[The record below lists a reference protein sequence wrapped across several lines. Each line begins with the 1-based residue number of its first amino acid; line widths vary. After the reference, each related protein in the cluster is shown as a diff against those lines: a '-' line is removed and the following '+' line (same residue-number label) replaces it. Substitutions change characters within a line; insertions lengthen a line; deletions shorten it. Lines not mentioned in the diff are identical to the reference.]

1 MRSIIDPRRGDF
13 EDDASST
20 KRRSLLSLAGSLLAE
35 INLPRL
41 ALAWTMLIVVPGLTL
56 GLAPLVAT
64 PWVSKVWGKIMSP
77 IAGVWPALLLAVVI
91 AVGLFGGSA
100 LFRRAESSFWSLNS
114 LLVEPG
120 YAACREGLRHLV
132 ERLLPSQ
139 STRAQLATLR
149 AATAA
154 AAGSVVCGL
163 AVLTLKLAWPRS
175 RCIGDISDLASP
187 HRLAMA
193 ALANSVVV
201 AAAYLAGAALVWAI
215 ADATMAQPRDLEEFH
230 PPLQKGRTWRIAHLS
245 DIHVVG
251 ERYGFRIESGRSG
264 PRGNARLR
272 QALAQLDVLNAKD
285 PLDAILIT
293 GDVTDAGRS
302 SEWAEFLDAIA
313 PYPQLAERVLALPGN
328 HDLNIVDRANPARLD
343 LPTSPNRRLRQLRAL
358 SAIGYRAFSIQALQS
373 GMYHPEVDITTTLQ
387 R

>member
-1 MRSIIDPRRGDF
+1 
-13 EDDASST
+13 
-20 KRRSLLSLAGSLLAE
+20 
-35 INLPRL
+35 
-41 ALAWTMLIVVPGLTL
+41 
-56 GLAPLVAT
+56 
-64 PWVSKVWGKIMSP
+64 
-77 IAGVWPALLLAVVI
+77 
-91 AVGLFGGSA
+91 
-100 LFRRAESSFWSLNS
+100 
-114 LLVEPG
+114 
-120 YAACREGLRHLV
+120 
-132 ERLLPSQ
+132 
-139 STRAQLATLR
+139 
-149 AATAA
+149 
-154 AAGSVVCGL
+154 
-163 AVLTLKLAWPRS
+163 
-175 RCIGDISDLASP
+175 
-187 HRLAMA
+187 MA

-264 PRGNARLR
+264 PRGNAPLR

-358 SAIGYRAFSIQALQS
+358 SAMGALQ
-373 GMYHPEVDITTTLQ
+373 GQRVRVVDRARGCLGESLAKQWSRISLRWLCSPMPGGRVYPRRWRSCGPKSFRWYYRLNRKTAWESSC
-387 R
+387 